1 MKWGIRTRHAR
12 LWWLSAGAVLLLVA
26 SVSPPPRLPLDPAVF
41 EDAAC
46 AMAAIGCL
54 SIPPA
59 APAPPPVAKAPHP
72 AWTPTPGAGIRILVS
87 IPQQKAWVFDGAA
100 LLATTPVSTGKRGH
114 ETPTGIFHIMQ
125 KAVHHR
131 SNIYSNA
138 PMPFMQRLTSSGVA
152 LHAGHLPGYPAS
164 HGCIRLP
171 WGFAKR
177 LYGLTDGGTR
187 VTVTRM
193 RPRSAKEA
201 GRLA

>member
-1 MKWGIRTRHAR
+1 MAWGIRGRHSK

-46 AMAAIGCL
+46 FVSAASCL
-54 SIPPA
+54 TVPP
-59 APAPPPVAKAPHP
+59 APAPAPAAKALLP
-72 AWTPTPGAGIRILVS
+72 APPSPGSAVRILVS
-87 IPQQKAWVFDGAA
+87 IPQQKAWVFARGA
-100 LLATTPVSTGKRGH
+100 LVATAPVSTGRRGH
-114 ETPTGIFHIMQ
+114 ETPTGNFRILQ

-201 GRLA
+201 ARLV

>member
-1 MKWGIRTRHAR
+1 MTWGIRR
-12 LWWLSAGAVLLLVA
+12 LHKRFWWLSAGSVLLLMA

-46 AMAAIGCL
+46 ALAETSCL

-59 APAPPPVAKAPHP
+59 APAPPVVAKAPPPP
-72 AWTPTPGAGIRILVS
+72 APSPGSAVRILVS
-87 IPQQKAWVFDGAA
+87 IPQQKAWVFDGGD
-100 LLATTPVSTGKRGH
+100 LVATAPVSTGRRGH
-114 ETPTGIFHIMQ
+114 ETPTGTFRILQ

-138 PMPFMQRLTSSGVA
+138 PMPYMQRLTQAGVA

-187 VTVTRM
+187 VTVTRI
-193 RPRSAKEA
+193 RPRSARDA
-201 GRLA
+201 ARLV

>member
-1 MKWGIRTRHAR
+1 M
-12 LWWLSAGAVLLLVA
+12 
-26 SVSPPPRLPLDPAVF
+26 
-41 EDAAC
+41 
-46 AMAAIGCL
+46 
-54 SIPPA
+54 
-59 APAPPPVAKAPHP
+59 
-72 AWTPTPGAGIRILVS
+72 
-87 IPQQKAWVFDGAA
+87 FDGGA
-100 LLATTPVSTGKRGH
+100 LLAVAPVSTGRRGH
-114 ETPTGIFHIMQ
+114 ETPVGRFRILQ

-138 PMPFMQRLTSSGVA
+138 PMPFMQRLTASGVA

-193 RPRSAKEA
+193 RPRSAREA
-201 GRLA
+201 ALLV

>member
-1 MKWGIRTRHAR
+1 MDWGIRGRHR
-12 LWWLSAGAVLLLVA
+12 KLWWLSAGAVLLLVA

-46 AMAAIGCL
+46 LVSAASCL
-54 SIPPA
+54 SIPPP
-59 APAPPPVAKAPHP
+59 APAPAPVAKALRPP
-72 AWTPTPGAGIRILVS
+72 APSPGSAIHILVS
-87 IPQQKAWVFDGAA
+87 IPQQKAWVFAGGA
-100 LLATTPVSTGKRGH
+100 LVATAPVSTGKRGH
-114 ETPTGIFHIMQ
+114 ETPTGIFHILQ

-138 PMPFMQRLTSSGVA
+138 PMPFMQRLTQSGVA

-193 RPRSAKEA
+193 RPRSARDA
-201 GRLA
+201 ARLA